1 MHLWLGVKN
10 FAKIESAKICIDAYT
25 LLVGQNNTGKTFLM
39 QLAYGIETQIYRLIE
54 DDIEKILLPE
64 HKNGI
69 DRYTLSGE
77 NIGEFTKYLNQKL
90 QLQKERIVRDIFGKD
105 IPIEELYIEPCLDD
119 GESYSFVIQHTDKQ
133 INKEMQTIFDE
144 IGSLSKSVL
153 DMPENSLLCVT
164 ERYDA
169 NNSKKESLLFSL
181 TQNTGDILSNAISD
195 LLHHASLF
203 LPASRTGLMLLYR
216 QYFANRTDDFISYK
230 FSDAKFPEKSK
241 ERGDGLTRPT
251 YDFLR
256 FLQTYSENES
266 RQRKYREELEFFE
279 ENLIEGHIGA
289 NQQGILSYCSKD
301 DANKVPMYL
310 VSSMINEIAP
320 MMMAISSDM
329 YCEKLVID
337 EVEASLHPEK
347 QTELVRFLNRLSN
360 KGIRLIISTHSDTFV
375 SKMNNLYLLSAY
387 AKENRN
393 VNIEKKFGLDM
404 ADLVN
409 PENLFVYEFVIQPNG
424 KSIVKEIRG
433 DQETGYQFDL
443 FTGSAMRL
451 YDEALKIGEMQQDD
465 KC

>member
-1 MHLWLGVKN
+1 M
-10 FAKIESAKICIDAYT
+10 
-25 LLVGQNNTGKTFLM
+25 
-39 QLAYGIETQIYRLIE
+39 
-54 DDIEKILLPE
+54 
-64 HKNGI
+64 
-69 DRYTLSGE
+69 
-77 NIGEFTKYLNQKL
+77 
-90 QLQKERIVRDIFGKD
+90 
-105 IPIEELYIEPCLDD
+105 
-119 GESYSFVIQHTDKQ
+119 
-133 INKEMQTIFDE
+133 
-144 IGSLSKSVL
+144 
-153 DMPENSLLCVT
+153 
-164 ERYDA
+164 
-169 NNSKKESLLFSL
+169 
-181 TQNTGDILSNAISD
+181 
-195 LLHHASLF
+195 
-203 LPASRTGLMLLYR
+203 
-216 QYFANRTDDFISYK
+216 
-230 FSDAKFPEKSK
+230 
-241 ERGDGLTRPT
+241 
-251 YDFLR
+251 
-256 FLQTYSENES
+256 
-266 RQRKYREELEFFE
+266 EFFE